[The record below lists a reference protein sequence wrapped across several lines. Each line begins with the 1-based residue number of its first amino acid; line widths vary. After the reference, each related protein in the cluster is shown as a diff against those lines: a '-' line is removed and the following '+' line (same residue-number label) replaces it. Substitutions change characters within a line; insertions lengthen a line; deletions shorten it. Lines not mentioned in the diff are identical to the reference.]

1 MRHTEL
7 LIIDILVYSLLS
19 RLRGGV
25 VLVDRLPR
33 DSQGTLMVNLD
44 KFDSEAVAVTSFE
57 ERERF
62 PTFTVTSI

>member
-7 LIIDILVYSLLS
+7 LLKDIFHYSILS

-44 KFDSEAVAVTSFE
+44 KFDSEAVTVTNFE

-62 PTFTVTSI
+62 PTLTVTSI